1 MAVLGRT
8 PHPVS
13 RTSGRRLGIPA
24 VTILAAGFVAAAALL
39 PVAQSSDAT
48 STGSD
53 IRRLEVQ
60 KADLQARI
68 HLAQTEI
75 AEQAA
80 IDRVEQRARDMGLVP
95 AERFMYV
102 RVSAP
107 PPAAGM
113 PSRYLNEEEP
123 VSPATEGQSWWKA
136 LLSRLPRP

>member
-24 VTILAAGFVAAAALL
+24 LTILAAGFVAAAALL

-48 STGSD
+48 STGSE
-53 IRRLEVQ
+53 IRRLETR

-80 IDRVEQRARDMGLVP
+80 IEQVEQRARQLGLVP
-95 AERFMYV
+95 AERVMYV
-102 RVSAP
+102 HVSEAP
-107 PPAAGM
+107 PASGM

-123 VSPATEGQSWWKA
+123 VSPATIEQPWWKG
-136 LLSRLPRP
+136 LLSRLPLP

>member
-13 RTSGRRLGIPA
+13 RASGRRLGIPA
-24 VTILAAGFVAAAALL
+24 VTVLAAGLVAAAALL
-39 PVAQSSDAT
+39 PVAQSSGAT
-48 STGSD
+48 STGGD

-95 AERFMYV
+95 ERFMYV
-102 RVSAP
+102 RVSEP

-123 VSPATEGQSWWKA
+123 VTPATEGQSWWKA
-136 LLSRLPRP
+136 LLSKLPSP

>member
-13 RTSGRRLGIPA
+13 RASGRRLGIPA
-24 VTILAAGFVAAAALL
+24 ATILAAGFVAAAALL

-48 STGSD
+48 STGNE

-60 KADLQARI
+60 KSDLQARI
-68 HLAQTEI
+68 HLAQTDV

-80 IDRVEQRARDMGLVP
+80 IERVEQRSRELGLVP
-95 AERFMYV
+95 AERVMYV
-102 RVSAP
+102 RVSEP

-123 VSPATEGQSWWKA
+123 VTPATEGRPWWKT
-136 LLSRLPRP
+136 LLSKLPNP